1 MSNLSNEKK
10 INFIIFSSDSLPWK
24 ALTNIGL
31 LWSNERLFAIVHI
44 GLSPFTHSLHPQHL
58 LISFSA
64 FSCST
69 FFSSLWFPSWML
81 SKAFIVLH
89 NKTKTKKWENKI
101 YDFALFLSKWNKLT
115 VQKKKLLSRK
125 SLENPV
131 PPSFPLKFIHYDLL
145 LWRTFYFL
153 DQAQVEA
160 CFSLTLQFWSGY
172 HHPAELKSFREIWK
186 LYQALSS

>member
-1 MSNLSNEKK
+1 MNDYSPSFTSAYHPSHTLFTLNICWYHFRPFPVLRFFPRFDFLLGCSRRPSLCYTTKPKQKNEKIRFMISHYFFQSE
-10 INFIIFSSDSLPWK
+10 INSQF
-24 ALTNIGL
+24 
-31 LWSNERLFAIVHI
+31 R
-44 GLSPFTHSLHPQHL
+44 
-58 LISFSA
+58 
-64 FSCST
+64 
-69 FFSSLWFPSWML
+69 
-81 SKAFIVLH
+81 
-89 NKTKTKKWENKI
+89 
-101 YDFALFLSKWNKLT
+101 
-115 VQKKKLLSRK
+115 KKKLLSRK

-186 LYQALSS
+186 LYQAFSS